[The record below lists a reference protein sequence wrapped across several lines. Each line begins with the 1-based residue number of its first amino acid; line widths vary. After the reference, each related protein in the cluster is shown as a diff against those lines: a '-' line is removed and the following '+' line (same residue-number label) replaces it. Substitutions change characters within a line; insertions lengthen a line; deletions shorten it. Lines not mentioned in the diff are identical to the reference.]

1 MNQPFQITKFNFGTL
16 QFYENYVISTQNE
29 GVHIG
34 INEHNKIMS
43 TIIDYFGDKKFIYI
57 ANRKHSYSIDVM
69 VYYEVIKVK
78 NLLAIAVVNY
88 LKTNVSTYTMES
100 HFLKKKSKEFDE
112 LETAIKWAS
121 TLLEN

>member
-69 VYYEVIKVK
+69 VYYEVIKIK
-78 NLLAIAVVNY
+78 NLLSIAVVNY

-100 HFLKKKSKEFDE
+100 LSLIH
-112 LETAIKWAS
+112 I
-121 TLLEN
+121 